1 MATFSKIWK
10 NADLRKKILFTLMIF
25 VVYRIGSYIPVPT
38 INTSVLEA
46 SAQTPMLGFFDTL
59 SGGALKRFSLFAM
72 SISPYITASIVIQLL
87 QMDVVPILSEWAKEG
102 ETGKRKLNQLTRYV
116 TLVLAFVQAI
126 AMSIG
131 FDLGYQGILL
141 ESHSVITYLYIALT
155 MTAGTAVMI
164 FLADQITSKG
174 IGNGTSMIIVAGI
187 LSRVPYMLND
197 LYTKYLVNITVS
209 NVLAFI
215 SVLALLALTIIAV
228 IYLQSATRKLPI
240 QYANRHNSAQLSG
253 RKESFIPLKLNS
265 AGVIPVIFAASL
277 VSLPLT
283 VVNFLPE
290 SGVTNVIKAIFN
302 YQQPIG
308 FILYVVLIVAFTY
321 FYAFVQVSPEKVAE
335 NLKKQGSYIPGVR
348 PGVDT
353 EEYLSKVLSRITFIG
368 AIYLVVIAGLP
379 IVFGA
384 ITDLPSSVEIGGT
397 SLLIVVGVAIETAK
411 QIQTKT
417 MDQKYKGFIK

>member
-253 RKESFIPLKLNS
+253 RKDSFITLKLNS

>member
-253 RKESFIPLKLNS
+253 RKDSFIPLKLNS

-417 MDQKYKGFIK
+417 MDQKYRGFIK